1 MFQPQ
6 LSVSAHHGFIYL
18 DDGRLYGF
26 GDNRYGQ
33 WGPTSGPG
41 HPREAAAQIV
51 QSGSDDYQ
59 YVLTDPNIKKIV
71 CVRKTSFLLRT
82 DGTVLVAGFIRLEK
96 IKLNMSSIR

>member
-33 WGPTSGPG
+33 LG
-41 HPREAAAQIV
+41 HPGAAARQK
-51 QSGSDDYQ
+51 
-59 YVLTDPNIKKIV
+59 YVCRAIRGLPRRRR
-71 CVRKTSFLLRT
+71 RKSYEME
-82 DGTVLVAGFIRLEK
+82 VMI
-96 IKLNMSSIR
+96 INMS